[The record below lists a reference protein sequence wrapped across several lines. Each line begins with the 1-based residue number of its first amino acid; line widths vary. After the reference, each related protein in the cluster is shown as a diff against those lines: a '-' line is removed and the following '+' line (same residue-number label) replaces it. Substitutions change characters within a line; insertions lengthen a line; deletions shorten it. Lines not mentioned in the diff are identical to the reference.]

1 MLSSRLAGIDL
12 LLPLEKKLG
21 FKQLLLYFRD
31 AVVTSG
37 KKSSST
43 AASSA
48 ASGPSLLRDDG
59 SAAAAVEERGMQ
71 GLFLPTG
78 AIEKKALTEKRAVV
92 MDAALLC
99 VLSFL
104 V

>member
-1 MLSSRLAGIDL
+1 MVI
-12 LLPLEKKLG
+12 E
-21 FKQLLLYFRD
+21 FFRD

-59 SAAAAVEERGMQ
+59 GSAAAAAALEERGMQ

-78 AIEKKALTEKRAVV
+78 AIEKKAPTEKRAVV

-99 VLSFL
+99 VLSKWRSFCFRF
-104 V
+104 